1 MIIDKAMLMTTFT
14 ALVLVGVVGSDGFLY
29 SIVVK
34 SVKCGIVHETAVAS
48 YLLCTNPVVD
58 HFLADVS

>member
-34 SVKCGIVHETAVAS
+34 SVKCGIVHSTAV
-48 YLLCTNPVVD
+48 
-58 HFLADVS
+58 